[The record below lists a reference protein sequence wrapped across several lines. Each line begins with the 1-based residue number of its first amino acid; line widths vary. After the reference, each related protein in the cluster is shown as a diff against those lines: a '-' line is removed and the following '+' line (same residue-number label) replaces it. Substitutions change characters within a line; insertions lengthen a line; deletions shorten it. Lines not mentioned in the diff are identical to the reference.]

1 MCAGCM
7 SHEQSGSM
15 GHEGIAMAESTK
27 FDGLGATSKKFEGEA
42 ASTSGD
48 AAEAERTGWG
58 A

>member
-27 FDGLGATSKKFEGEA
+27 FDGLGATSQKFEGEA
-42 ASTSGD
+42 PNARGE
-48 AAEAERTGWG
+48 AAEAEYTGRG
-58 A
+58 D